1 MLALEDR
8 SNLISMEYSAHRV
21 AEMLDNTSWA
31 KDFSWQQML
40 LMGAYF
46 KPYTISAGRLLFDE
60 GSYGD
65 SMGIVISGALDI
77 YKRERLLATLRAG
90 RTYGE
95 MSLIDRQPRS
105 ARALSKTDSELL
117 LIDRASFEQLSADNP
132 RLALVVIWKIAYFL
146 SQNLRKTSGDLSDL
160 LSA

>member
-1 MLALEDR
+1 MLEIEDR
-8 SNLISMEYSAHRV
+8 SALVSLEYSASKV
-21 AEMLDNTSWA
+21 AEMLDTTSWA

-40 LMGAYF
+40 LIGSYF
-46 KPYTISAGRLLFDE
+46 QPYTIRAGLLLFDE

-65 SMGIVISGALDI
+65 SMGIVISGMIDI

-105 ARALSKTDSELL
+105 ARAVSKTDSELL
-117 LIDRASFEQLSADNP
+117 LIDKAGFEKLSADHP
-132 RLALVVIWKIAYFL
+132 RLALMVIWKIAYFL
-146 SQNLRKTSGDLSDL
+146 SQSLRKTSGDLSDL
-160 LSA
+160 LSE